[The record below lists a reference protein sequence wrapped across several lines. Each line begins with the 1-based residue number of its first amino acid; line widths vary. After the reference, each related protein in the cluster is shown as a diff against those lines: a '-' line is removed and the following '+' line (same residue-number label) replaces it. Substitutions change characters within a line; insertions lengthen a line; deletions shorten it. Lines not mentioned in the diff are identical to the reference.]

1 MAVTRIQRNSDT
13 SGQTVET
20 NARGHTQAAAKD
32 GNSQTSKTQF
42 DNPVAKNELV
52 KGNQGGTQ
60 SSTPAAQTNVY
71 NNEQSTRQQLD
82 VKPPGEEAAQFKG
95 DHYNPSSTITR
106 SKESDTHQKDDRDDK
121 VKRKKDRERD
131 EEDADDENPKRRRP
145 RQVGRKKGGSGGG
158 GAMAEGGA
166 GVPAISGGG
175 VPVVQNSSPSD
186 GRRVNIGVLKGA
198 PVLEGQTQDMFQP
211 SNSTQASAKAAQE
224 RSIRETISMYSLGAV
239 GAAVFTAVAA
249 NADPNGEHGM
259 GGNMQKTLLNQ
270 SIEAMAEA
278 PDILSMNY
286 REIVREIIQGTMQ
299 AAKEN
304 DIQTQAAIKMLVTSL
319 MAVSPHDDDPKMMA
333 EALKVI
339 SSEIIYCKLNV
350 GYSMK
355 LASYALGGALFM
367 LSIYYKNYQ
376 KRIDFSKQLEQKLK
390 YAVNDGIWEATG
402 EVTGYSEEHARSN
415 TDRFVAGRIEEEKD
429 FQRNMFKGILLVP
442 LKKLESVPFVRKLMS
457 RFQKGAG

>member
-1 MAVTRIQRNSDT
+1 MAVTRIQRNSD
-13 SGQTVET
+13 SSAQTVES

-32 GNSQTSKTQF
+32 GNSATSKTQF
-42 DNPVAKNELV
+42 DNPVAKSELV

-71 NNEQSTRQQLD
+71 NNEQSTRHQLD

-106 SKESDTHQKDDRDDK
+106 NKDTDTHQHDDRDDK
-121 VKRKKDRERD
+121 VKRKKDRD
-131 EEDADDENPKRRRP
+131 EEEADDENPGNRRRRP
-145 RQVGRKKGGSGGG
+145 RQVGRKKGGGGG
-158 GAMAEGGA
+158 GMADGGG
-166 GVPAISGGG
+166 GVPAVSSGGG
-175 VPVVQNSSPSD
+175 VPAVQSSSGSD
-186 GRRVNIGVLKGA
+186 GRRINVGVLKGA

-211 SNSTQASAKAAQE
+211 STSTQASAKAAQE
-224 RSIRETISMYSLGAV
+224 RSVRETISMYSLGAV

-259 GGNMQKTLLNQ
+259 GANMQKTLLNQ

-278 PDILSMNY
+278 PDILSMHY

-333 EALKVI
+333 EALKVV
-339 SSEIIYCKLNV
+339 SSEVIYGKLNV

-355 LASYALGGALFM
+355 LAAYALGGALFM

-442 LKKLESVPFVRKLMS
+442 LKKLEGVPFVRKLMA
-457 RFQKGAG
+457 RFQKGAS

>member
-1 MAVTRIQRNSDT
+1 MAVTRIQRNST
-13 SGQTVET
+13 NAQTTET
-20 NARGHTQAAAKD
+20 NARGHTEASAKD
-32 GNSQTSKTQF
+32 TTTTTSKTQF
-42 DNPVAKNELV
+42 DNPVAKSELA
-52 KGNQGGTQ
+52 KTNQGGTQ
-60 SSTPAAQTNVY
+60 ASTPAGETQTY
-71 NNEQSTRQQLD
+71 KAEQATRHQLD
-82 VKPPGEEAAQFKG
+82 VKPPGEESAQFKG

-106 SKESDTHQKDDRDDK
+106 SKETDTQQKEDRDDK
-121 VKRKKDRERD
+121 VKRKNERER
-131 EEDADDENPKRRRP
+131 EEEQGDDESPGGRRRRP
-145 RQVGRKKGGSGGG
+145 RQVGRKKGG
-158 GAMAEGGA
+158 
-166 GVPAISGGG
+166 GGG
-175 VPVVQNSSPSD
+175 VPENVGGVPAVAGGGGVPAVQSSGMD
-186 GRRVNIGVLKGA
+186 GRRVNLGILKGA

-211 SNSTQASAKAAQE
+211 SSSTQASAKAAQE
-224 RSIRETISMYSLGAV
+224 RSVRETISMYSLGAV

-249 NADPNGEHGM
+249 NADPNGENGM
-259 GGNMQKTLLNQ
+259 GPNMQKILLNQ
-270 SIEAMAEA
+270 SIEAMADA
-278 PDILSMNY
+278 PDILSAQY

-304 DIQTQAAIKMLVTSL
+304 DIQTQGAIKMLVTSL

-333 EALKVI
+333 EALKVV

-376 KRIDFSKQLEQKLK
+376 KRIEFSKQLEQKLK

-442 LKKLESVPFVRKLMS
+442 LKKLEGVPFIRKLMS
-457 RFQKGAG
+457 RFSSKGAG